1 VSRDVHSIKCCNSW
15 CYAKRWLC
23 GDCVEERRIE
33 VVISLSPVLCFAFAQ
48 TATLRTQSSES
59 STDLSTKIPISL
71 HSPMRGF
78 HYGSAII

>member
-48 TATLRTQSSES
+48 TATLTLRCRAKFRPHH
-59 STDLSTKIPISL
+59 L
-71 HSPMRGF
+71 
-78 HYGSAII
+78 